1 MKTRFL
7 ILAAFSAL
15 LAVAS
20 AQQPNARNGAPARPT
35 LIIKRTVNPIFPH
48 RLNEEGISEGYCRV
62 AVSVDSNGKLAEYLV
77 IGYTHPALV
86 EPSINA
92 IKQWEFEAPVWNGQP
107 IAMQRDIEFRFE
119 NHGAVVTMDL
129 QSYVGIMVNRVF
141 PERFTFRPR
150 TMQEIDRIPTPLKAD
165 SPEVPKSTQG
175 EAVVEFFIDEHGDVR
190 MPSVL
195 KADSDVMADAAASA
209 VRGWKFEPPTVNG
222 KPVLVRAQQTFRF
235 QP

>member
-7 ILAAFSAL
+7 TLAAFSAL

-20 AQQPNARNGAPARPT
+20 AQQPNGQAGNPPRPT

-48 RLNEEGISEGYCRV
+48 RLNEEGISEGSCRV
-62 AVSVDSNGKLAEYLV
+62 AVSVDSSGKLGEYLV

-86 EPSINA
+86 EPTINA
-92 IKQWEFEAPVWNGQP
+92 IKQWEFEAPIWNGQP

-141 PERFTFRPR
+141 PERFTYRPR
-150 TMQEIDRIPTPLKAD
+150 TLKEIDRIPTPLNAE
-165 SPEVPKSTQG
+165 SPAVPKSTQG
-175 EAVVEFFIDEHGDVR
+175 EAVVEFFIDEQGNVR
-190 MPSVL
+190 MPSIL
-195 KADSDVMADAAASA
+195 KADNDTVAEAATAA
-209 VRGWKFEPPTVNG
+209 VRNWKFEAPTVNG